1 MTFDVQTVDLEQLAN
16 VATTGGI
23 SALEELAA
31 TGKVETPTE
40 PAPDAEPKDVDVVA
54 AASAAEPAATPEVP
68 AQRTPEEKEHA
79 TAVSTKDGKGTIP
92 YSVLKGARERATQVE
107 QQNEVLRTQLDAL
120 KQRLDSSQTT
130 VAETKA
136 ATHEVDDQITA
147 MQAKVEQLKDEF
159 PELAELM
166 AGQITML
173 QATRQ
178 QLVDLQKQQADE
190 RAQRDADDQSRAA
203 ETVQEAIDG
212 NPVLTLWQSKNG
224 PEWQAA
230 ADMDAMLRSKPEW
243 AEKSFADRFEK
254 VVELVR
260 VLNPEFEVPETV
272 PKDTPPASD
281 TTSTAKDTQAPA
293 SDKRPPV
300 NSLSDIPGGVPP
312 AAGKRE
318 QLEELSGSALGNRFM
333 NLSHD
338 ALMAELAALGN

>member
-23 SALEELAA
+23 AALEELAA
-31 TGKVETPTE
+31 TGKVGEVEAAANATE
-40 PAPDAEPKDVDVVA
+40 PADPAEVPVKAEPD
-54 AASAAEPAATPEVP
+54 
-68 AQRTPEEKEHA
+68 EKEHA

-107 QQNEVLRTQLDAL
+107 QQNEELRTQLDEL
-120 KQRLDSSQTT
+120 TRRMDSSTTT

-147 MQAKVEQLKDEF
+147 MQEQVAQLTDEF
-159 PELAELM
+159 PELAALM
-166 AGQITML
+166 TGQIEML
-173 QATRQ
+173 RATRR
-178 QLVDLQKQQADE
+178 QLFDLQTQQADE
-190 RAQRDADDQSRAA
+190 REQREADANATVQ

-212 NPVLTLWQSKNG
+212 NSVLAFWQAKKG
-224 PEWQAA
+224 PEWPVAA
-230 ADMDAMLRSKPEW
+230 EMDAMLRSKPEW
-243 AEKSFADRFEK
+243 AGKSFAERFDK

-260 VLNPEFEVPETV
+260 VMNPEFEEPETA
-272 PKDTPPASD
+272 PQDTLPAST
-281 TTSTAKDTQAPA
+281 TTSTKKGTQAPA

-312 AAGKRE
+312 TAGKRE

-333 NLSHD
+333 NLSPD
-338 ALMAELAALGN
+338 ALLAELAALGN

>member
-23 SALEELAA
+23 AALEELAA
-31 TGKVETPTE
+31 TGKMEE
-40 PAPDAEPKDVDVVA
+40 GDVVA
-54 AASAAEPAATPEVP
+54 AAEAAEPAALAEVP
-68 AQRTPEEKEHA
+68 VNTEPEEKEHA

-107 QQNEVLRTQLDAL
+107 QQNEELRTQLDEL
-120 KQRLDSSQTT
+120 KQRMDSSTTT

-136 ATHEVDDQITA
+136 ATYEVDDQITA
-147 MQAKVEQLKDEF
+147 MQEKVAQLTDEF

-166 AGQITML
+166 TGQIEML
-173 QATRQ
+173 QATRR
-178 QLVDLQKQQADE
+178 QLLDLQTQQFDE
-190 RAQRDADDQSRAA
+190 REQREAETRATVQ

-212 NPVLTLWQSKNG
+212 NAVLTFWQSKKG
-224 PEWQAA
+224 PEWPVAA
-230 ADMDAMLRSKPEW
+230 EMDAMLRSKPEW
-243 AEKSFADRFEK
+243 AEKSFADRFDK

-260 VLNPEFEVPETV
+260 VLNPEFEVPETA
-272 PKDTPPASD
+272 PTDNPPTST
-281 TTSTAKDTQAPA
+281 TTSTQKEAQAPA
-293 SDKRPPV
+293 SVKRPPV

-333 NLSHD
+333 NLSPD

>member
-1 MTFDVQTVDLEQLAN
+1 VQTVDLEQLAD

-23 SALEELAA
+23 AALEELAA
-31 TGKVETPTE
+31 TGKVATPTE
-40 PAPDAEPKDVDVVA
+40 PTTAEEPKDEDAVA
-54 AASAAEPAATPEVP
+54 AAKAEEPAATPEVP
-68 AQRTPEEKEHA
+68 ATTEPETKEHA

-107 QQNEVLRTQLDAL
+107 QQNEVLRTQLAEL
-120 KQRLDSSQTT
+120 TQRRDSNTTT

-136 ATHEVDDQITA
+136 ATGEVDDQITA

-166 AGQITML
+166 NGQITML

-178 QLVDLQKQQADE
+178 QLVDLQTQQASE
-190 RAQRDADDQSRAA
+190 RATREADDQAKVQ
-203 ETVQEAIDG
+203 ETLQEAIDG
-212 NPVLTLWQSKNG
+212 NPALTLWQSKNG

-230 ADMDAMLRSKPEW
+230 VDMDAMLRAKPEW
-243 AEKSFADRFEK
+243 AEKTFADRFEK

-260 VLNPEFEVPETV
+260 VMNPEYEVPATAA
-272 PKDTPPASD
+272 KDTPPVVEA
-281 TTSTAKDTQAPA
+281 TSTTKDTQAPA

-333 NLSHD
+333 NLSQD
-338 ALMAELAALGN
+338 ALLAELAALGN